1 LEETWNST
9 ILKNILEAMTQD
21 KKANKVKSTKVK
33 ASIAEHP
40 MFKMMVV
47 EGTKYRTLT
56 TRKNEMRTK
65 WEAPKLKEL
74 KSFIPGTIIKVAVK
88 SGDRVEPGDL
98 LMIFEAMK
106 MQNKVLCP
114 FPGVIKAVNVKE
126 GEKIPKGFIIAEY
139 E

>member
-1 LEETWNST
+1 MEQEKKIEIDAVSKPKT
-9 ILKNILEAMTQD
+9 NI
-21 KKANKVKSTKVK
+21 S
-33 ASIAEHP
+33 EHP
-40 MFKMMVV
+40 MFRTMVI
-47 EGTKYRTLT
+47 EDTKYRTLT
-56 TRKNEMRTK
+56 TRKNEMRIK

-88 SGDRVEPGDL
+88 AGDKVEPGDL

-114 FPGVIKAVNVKE
+114 FPGVIKTINVKE
-126 GEKIPKGFIIAEY
+126 GERIPKGFVIAEY

>member
-1 LEETWNST
+1 
-9 ILKNILEAMTQD
+9 M
-21 KKANKVKSTKVK
+21 VKQNENEQKSSNVI
-33 ASIAEHP
+33 ADPAIAENP
-40 MFKMMVV
+40 LYRIMVV
-47 EGTKYRTLT
+47 EGTKFRTLS

-74 KSFIPGTIIKVAVK
+74 KSFIPGTIIKVAIKV
-88 SGDRVEPGDL
+88 GDRVEPGDL

-114 FPGVIKAVNVKE
+114 FPGVFKAIYVKE
-126 GEKIPKGFIIAEY
+126 GERIPKGFVIAEY

>member
-1 LEETWNST
+1 MEETRNTT
-9 ILKNILEAMTQD
+9 ILKNRQMKQE
-21 KKANKVKSTKVK
+21 KKNEIDSAPKPKINIS
-33 ASIAEHP
+33 EHP
-40 MFKMMVV
+40 MFRTMVI
-47 EGTKYRTLT
+47 EDTKYKTLT

-88 SGDRVEPGDL
+88 EGDKVESGDL

-114 FPGVIKAVNVKE
+114 FPGVIKAINVKE
-126 GEKIPKGFIIAEY
+126 GERIPKGFVIAEY

>member
-1 LEETWNST
+1 LEKAWNSS
-9 ILKNILEAMTQD
+9 ILKTEAMVKENKT
-21 KKANKVKSTKVK
+21 KKNASNNSVKPT
-33 ASIAEHP
+33 IAEHP
-40 MFKMMVV
+40 QFKMMVI

-56 TRKNEMRTK
+56 TRKNEMRVK

-74 KSFIPGTIIKVAVK
+74 KSFIPGTIIKVSVK
-88 SGDRVEPGDL
+88 EGDTVQPGDL

-114 FPGVIKAVNVKE
+114 FPGKIKTINVKE
-126 GEKIPKGFIIAEY
+126 GERIPKGFVIAVY

>member
-1 LEETWNST
+1 MEFLHS
-9 ILKNILEAMTQD
+9 KNRLSMAKESKT
-21 KKANKVKSTKVK
+21 KKKTPVKPR
-33 ASIAEHP
+33 IADHP
-40 MFKMMVV
+40 DFKMMVV

-56 TRKNEMRTK
+56 TRKNEMRVK

-88 SGDRVEPGDL
+88 EGDQVQPGDL

-114 FPGVIKAVNVKE
+114 FPGVIKTINVKE
-126 GEKIPKGFIIAEY
+126 GERIPKGFIIAEY

>member
-1 LEETWNST
+1 MVKENKT
-9 ILKNILEAMTQD
+9 KQ
-21 KKANKVKSTKVK
+21 KASNVI
-33 ASIAEHP
+33 ADPSIAENP
-40 MFKMMVV
+40 LYRIMVV
-47 EGTKYRTLT
+47 EGAKYRTLSH
-56 TRKNEMRTK
+56 RKNELRVK

-88 SGDRVEPGDL
+88 VGDKVQPGDL

-114 FPGVIKAVNVKE
+114 FPGVIKAINVKE
-126 GEKIPKGFIIAEY
+126 GERIPKGFVIAVY

>member
-1 LEETWNST
+1 MKKNKET
-9 ILKNILEAMTQD
+9 
-21 KKANKVKSTKVK
+21 KADEVLKVKT
-33 ASIAEHP
+33 SITEHP
-40 MFKMMVV
+40 MFKMLVI

-56 TRKNEMRTK
+56 SRKNELRTK
-65 WEAPKLKEL
+65 WEAPKVKEL

-88 SGDRVEPGDL
+88 SGDKVEPGDL

-114 FPGVIKAVNVKE
+114 FPGVIKAINVKE
-126 GEKIPKGFIIAEY
+126 GERIPKGFVIAEY